1 MSEYKDEMLRI
12 VDILN
17 TRGYRIIDVM
27 SATGLSYGAL
37 SRLRNYHVLKEKG
50 YSPEMRTI
58 ELLSEY
64 FSKKME
70 G

>member
-27 SATGLSYGAL
+27 AATGLSYGAL
-37 SRLRNYHVLKEKG
+37 SRLRNYHVLKDKG